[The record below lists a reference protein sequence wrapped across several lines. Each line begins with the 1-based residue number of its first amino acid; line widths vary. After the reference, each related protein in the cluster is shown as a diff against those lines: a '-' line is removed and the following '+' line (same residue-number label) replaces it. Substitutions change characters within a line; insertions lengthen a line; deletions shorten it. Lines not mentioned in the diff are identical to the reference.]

1 MDISAKILGKLDFG
15 ILKFQQL
22 TQQLSAIDTF
32 KGNWKSVE
40 NKKGRYLKE
49 LRKIATVES
58 IGSSTRIE
66 GATITDKEVEKLL
79 KSIKITRLTTRDE
92 QEVVGYYDSLQTIL
106 EHYEGIDI
114 TERYIH
120 QLHGMLLKHS
130 DKDQFHKGRY
140 KTLSNQVV
148 ANYPD
153 GSKKIIFKTAEPH
166 LVEPE
171 MQELIQ
177 WVNDRITI
185 NDIHPLMVAGVF
197 VYEFLSIHPYQ
208 DGNGRLSRLLTT
220 LILLKFGYEF
230 VQYVSFE
237 HIVETKKETYYR
249 ALMDGQKNRYKKDE
263 RIDLWMFFF
272 LECLN
277 TLVKRLEEKYN
288 TLNKLSLGI
297 NERQQK
303 IIAFIKKNKSAQ
315 LSDVESA
322 LEIYSKNT
330 LKKDLS
336 KLLDEGLL
344 IRTGAGR
351 SVRYHFKS

>member
-1 MDISAKILGKLDFG
+1 
-15 ILKFQQL
+15 
-22 TQQLSAIDTF
+22 
-32 KGNWKSVE
+32 
-40 NKKGRYLKE
+40 
-49 LRKIATVES
+49 
-58 IGSSTRIE
+58 
-66 GATITDKEVEKLL
+66 VEKLL

-114 TERYIH
+114 TDRYIH

-185 NDIHPLMVAGVF
+185 NDMHPLMVAGVF
-197 VYEFLSIHPYQ
+197 VYEFLSVHPYQ

-220 LILLKFGYEF
+220 LILLKFGYGF

-237 HIVETKKETYYR
+237 HIVETKKEAYYR

-303 IIAFIKKNKSAQ
+303 IIAFIRKNKSAQ

>member
-185 NDIHPLMVAGVF
+185 NDMHPLMVAGVF

>member
-79 KSIKITRLTTRDE
+79 KSIKTTRLTTRDE

-185 NDIHPLMVAGVF
+185 NDMHPLMVAGVF

-237 HIVETKKETYYR
+237 HIVETKKEAYYR

>member
-1 MDISAKILGKLDFG
+1 MDISAKILRKLDFG

-185 NDIHPLMVAGVF
+185 NDMHPLMVAGVF

-237 HIVETKKETYYR
+237 HIVETKKEAYYR